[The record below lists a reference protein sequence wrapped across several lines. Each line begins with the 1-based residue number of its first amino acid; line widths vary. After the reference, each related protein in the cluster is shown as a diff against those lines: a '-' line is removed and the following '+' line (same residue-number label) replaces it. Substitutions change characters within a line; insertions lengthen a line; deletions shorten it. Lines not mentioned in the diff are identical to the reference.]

1 MDEHPKKRLTEAL
14 RIFCE
19 TLRSLVEKGSEI
31 EIVAHFDADGITSG
45 GILATALARS
55 GARYSVRAIS
65 EMNNAIIERMAK
77 ESHDFYIITDLGGGW
92 ASKLKKNLGNNWMIL
107 DHHFITE
114 QELLTDDTCQ
124 ILNPWKYGIDGG
136 SEISA
141 GGVAYL
147 VASTLDAKN
156 KDLSAVAVVSAVADR
171 QDTGEKKSLT
181 GLNSEILKTAETLG
195 LISIDQDLLLYGRE
209 TRPLHE
215 SMAFT
220 TFPYIEGLTWKPQD
234 CYTLLK
240 SAGIRL
246 KDNGRWRVPA
256 ELTEEEKSQLL
267 NAISK
272 FVSNS
277 NETSAILL
285 RELYGY
291 TYTINGEDRCNLL
304 REARGYAT
312 MLNACG
318 RIGKAGVGISICMGD
333 RNEMLTI
340 GEQITETYMNTLRNC
355 ISTLFAGKWRIMDD
369 GKNVFIN
376 GEGVIPE
383 DMLGA
388 VSSLLSGSLSFN
400 GRLLF
405 VRTLAGDGSYKF
417 SSRKCL
423 GCNSNLDLGQIMRRV
438 SYTFQGVGGGHSSAA
453 GSKIPQT
460 ALDGFIANIKSFTSE
475 PKVGPT
481 SS

>member
-1 MDEHPKKRLTEAL
+1 
-14 RIFCE
+14 
-19 TLRSLVEKGSEI
+19 
-31 EIVAHFDADGITSG
+31 
-45 GILATALARS
+45 
-55 GARYSVRAIS
+55 
-65 EMNNAIIERMAK
+65 
-77 ESHDFYIITDLGGGW
+77 
-92 ASKLKKNLGNNWMIL
+92 
-107 DHHFITE
+107 
-114 QELLTDDTCQ
+114 
-124 ILNPWKYGIDGG
+124 
-136 SEISA
+136 
-141 GGVAYL
+141 
-147 VASTLDAKN
+147 
-156 KDLSAVAVVSAVADR
+156 
-171 QDTGEKKSLT
+171 
-181 GLNSEILKTAETLG
+181 
-195 LISIDQDLLLYGRE
+195 
-209 TRPLHE
+209 
-215 SMAFT
+215 MAFT

-423 GCNSNLDLGQIMRRV
+423 GCNSNLDLGQIMRQV